1 MAIESADSSKD
12 RLQLSCTLCTEINV
26 PASSNHFA
34 SAYNPARHPAEVDDK
49 GGMMSMD
56 RATVAGAEKTSS
68 RMTRQEVLELFKHRA
83 DAYEDL
89 DAAALAADYAEDAVI
104 ESPTAGVHQGREAAE
119 KALRAIFTAFL
130 DLTLTVDHLLIDGDD
145 VASVI
150 TLEGTHIGDFLG
162 IPPTG
167 KRFKIPAV
175 FFYQLA
181 NGKIV
186 RERRIYDFTG
196 LLVQIGVLKA
206 KPA

>member
-1 MAIESADSSKD
+1 M
-12 RLQLSCTLCTEINV
+12 T
-26 PASSNHFA
+26 SN
-34 SAYNPARHPAEVDDK
+34 
-49 GGMMSMD
+49 
-56 RATVAGAEKTSS
+56 RATVTGTGAAQGS
-68 RMTRQEVLELFKHRA
+68 MTRQQVLDFFKRREE
-83 DAYEDL
+83 AYEDL
-89 DAAALAADYAEDAVI
+89 DAAALATDYADGAVI

-119 KALRAIFTAFL
+119 KALRAIFSAFL
-130 DLTLTVDHLLIDGDD
+130 DLTVTTDHRIIDGSA

-167 KRFKIPAV
+167 KRFSMPAV
-175 FFYQLA
+175 FFYQLE

-196 LLVQIGVLKA
+196 LLIQIGVLKV

>member
-1 MAIESADSSKD
+1 
-12 RLQLSCTLCTEINV
+12 
-26 PASSNHFA
+26 
-34 SAYNPARHPAEVDDK
+34 
-49 GGMMSMD
+49 MMTSD
-56 RATVAGAEKTSS
+56 RATVASTGETRST
-68 RMTRQEVLELFKHRA
+68 MTRQQVLDLFKRRE

-89 DAAALAADYAEDAVI
+89 DATALATDYAEDALI
-104 ESPTAGVHQGREAAE
+104 ESPTAGAHRGREAAE
-119 KALRAIFTAFL
+119 KAFRAIFTAFL
-130 DLTLTVDHLLIDGDD
+130 DLTVTVDDIIIDGDK
-145 VASVI
+145 VANVL

-167 KRFKIPAV
+167 KRFSMPAV
-175 FFYQLA
+175 FFYQLE

>member
-1 MAIESADSSKD
+1 
-12 RLQLSCTLCTEINV
+12 
-26 PASSNHFA
+26 
-34 SAYNPARHPAEVDDK
+34 
-49 GGMMSMD
+49 MD
-56 RATVAGAEKTSS
+56 RATVAGAGLTQS
-68 RMTRQEVLELFKHRA
+68 RMTRQQILDLFKRREN
-83 DAYEDL
+83 AYEDL
-89 DAAALAADYAEDAVI
+89 DAATLAADYADDAVI

-130 DLTLTVDHLLIDGDD
+130 DLTVAVDHLLIDGDN
-145 VASVI
+145 VANVI

-167 KRFKIPAV
+167 KRFRMPAV
-175 FFYQLA
+175 FFYQLGD
-181 NGKIV
+181 GKIV